1 VYDLYFLPGPPA
13 RKGLEPVQRV
23 QSKQATGVVGAR
35 APNPTRSR
43 GAVSAAER
51 REWLLFLLLV
61 GPNFALF
68 ALFTYWPLIYN
79 GYLSFVRWDM
89 LAPIKIWVGL
99 DNYQELF
106 SSAAFGRMLV
116 NTLVFTFGSVIAIC
130 VLGLLMALLLNQPLR
145 GRNAVRSIVFSPV
158 MLSGVAIGLVW
169 IYIFDTR
176 YGLIDGFVRMLG
188 GRSPDWL
195 LNPDWAMAAVLV
207 VHVWKNVGYAVVIY
221 LAGLQAIP
229 RELYEAAIVDGAS
242 HWARF
247 RHITVPGLSPV
258 TFFLI
263 LTTILTG
270 FQSFDIIKTMT
281 DGGPVD
287 ATTTLIFYLYQ
298 EGFVAFNAG
307 RAGVASVVLFLA
319 MLVFTL
325 VQMRYAE
332 RNVHYT

>member
-1 VYDLYFLPGPPA
+1 
-13 RKGLEPVQRV
+13 VQALQRERV
-23 QSKQATGVVGAR
+23 TTMIQPKAQR
-35 APNPTRSR
+35 
-43 GAVSAAER
+43 AVSAAER
-51 REWLLFLLLV
+51 REWFIFLLLV
-61 GPNFALF
+61 GPNFLLF
-68 ALFTYWPLIYN
+68 SLFTYWPLLYN
-79 GYLSFVRWDM
+79 SYLSFVRWDM

-106 SSAAFGRMLV
+106 TSAAFWRMLS
-116 NTLVFTFGSVIAIC
+116 NTLVFTFGSVVAIC
-130 VLGLLMALLLNQPLR
+130 VLGLLMALLLNLPLR
-145 GRNAVRSIVFSPV
+145 GRHAVRSIVFSPV

-169 IYIFDTR
+169 IYMFDTR
-176 YGLIDGFVRMLG
+176 YGMIDGFVRQFG

-195 LNPDWAMAAVLV
+195 LDTDWAMTAVLI

-242 HWARF
+242 GWARF
-247 RHITVPGLSPV
+247 RHITLPGLSPV

-287 ATTTLIFYLYQ
+287 ATTTLVFYLYQ
-298 EGFVAFNAG
+298 EGFVAFSAG
-307 RAGVASVVLFLA
+307 RAGVASVILFLA

-332 RNVHYT
+332 RNVHYS